1 MTSGAMLAF
10 SNVCASYGKVE
21 VLHGVNLE
29 ISPGC
34 AFLLLGANGAGK
46 STLLKVASG
55 RLAASSGQIEIDSVP
70 ISKTAP
76 EDLAQRGV
84 CAIPEGRG
92 VFPNLTV
99 SENLRM
105 WTYQR
110 GVTRGEVEHTAFSH
124 FPRLK
129 ERRDRY
135 AGQLSGGEQQMLAI
149 SRALVGSPR
158 LLLLDE
164 ISMGLAPIVVAELY
178 ELIAQ
183 IVADGVTIVLVE
195 QFATT
200 ALRVA
205 NSAAVMSRGVIEA
218 HGTPEEMSQLLRAA
232 WR

>member
-1 MTSGAMLAF
+1 MLAF
-10 SNVCASYGKVE
+10 SNVCASYGKIE
-21 VLHGVNLE
+21 VLHGVNLDV
-29 ISPGC
+29 SPGC
-34 AFLLLGANGAGK
+34 AFLLLGDNGAGK

-99 SENLRM
+99 TENLRI

-110 GVTRGEVEHTAFSH
+110 GVTRGEVEHTTFSR

-129 ERRDRY
+129 ERRDHY

-178 ELIAQ
+178 ELVAQ
-183 IVADGVTIVLVE
+183 IVADGVTVIIVE

-205 NSAAVMSRGVIEA
+205 NRAAVISRGVIEA
-218 HGTPEEMSQLLRAA
+218 HGTPEEMSQLLRAT